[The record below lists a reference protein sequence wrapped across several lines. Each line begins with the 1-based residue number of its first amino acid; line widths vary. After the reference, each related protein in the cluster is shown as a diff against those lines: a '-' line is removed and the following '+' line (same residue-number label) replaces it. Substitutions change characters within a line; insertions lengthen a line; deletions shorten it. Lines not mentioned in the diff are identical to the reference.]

1 MPTCPTCGHA
11 LTVDN
16 TKLLHHEMNEY
27 VDSTTGKSYGIVNS
41 KDNKIVVKNEGG
53 TVLQTIVKKTLFKE
67 PVATPVTVSATK

>member
-1 MPTCPTCGHA
+1 MANCPTCGHA

-27 VDSTTGKSYGIVNS
+27 VDFTTGKSYGIVNS
-41 KDNKIVVKNEGG
+41 KDDKIVVKNEGG

-67 PVATPVTVSATK
+67 PVVASATK